1 MYQDLIKNIIEFT
14 YGASKI
20 SIFVH
25 QNPDIDALGSAFAL
39 ARILRLNTAI
49 MQVKIVGIHN
59 QHEKHFKNLF
69 EFDKEEVDEQYVKD
83 SVGFIVD
90 TANDERVL
98 SNLNHLCK
106 KTMLIDHHVKTTPFT
121 TVSYIDDSSI
131 AACEMIGLG
140 LMNQKDYNFDIKTLN
155 YLLLGITTD
164 SNRLFYDKVSA
175 RTYQLMAWFA
185 ENGVKHHDLYLQ
197 LYERN
202 LEDLKIDTFLLN
214 QLQVDEGVGYIKV
227 EDSWDDQFDFKR
239 WSDKVYLMSNIKEI
253 KIWFI
258 TYHDDTKGFYKVSL
272 RSSKYPVRLVAEK
285 YNGGGH
291 NLAAGCILETID
303 KLDDLINDLKQL
315 IKDN

>member
-1 MYQDLIKNIIEFT
+1 MYQNLIKNIIEFT

-39 ARILRLNTAI
+39 ARILRLNTSI
-49 MQVKIVGIHN
+49 MQIKIVGIHT
-59 QHEKHFKNLF
+59 QHESHFKNLF
-69 EFDKEEVDEQYVKD
+69 EFDKECVGEDYVKD

-98 SNLNHLCK
+98 SNLNHLCE
-106 KTMLIDHHVKTTPFT
+106 KTMLIDHHIKTKPFT
-121 TVSYIDDSSI
+121 TISHIDDTSI
-131 AACEMIGLG
+131 ATCEMIGLG

-164 SNRLFYDKVSA
+164 SNRLFYDKVSI
-175 RTYQLMAWFA
+175 RTYNLMAWFT
-185 ENGVKHHDLYLQ
+185 ENGVKHHELYLQ

-202 LEDLKIDTFLLN
+202 LEDLKIDAFLLS
-214 QLQVDEGVGYIKV
+214 QMKVEEGIGYIKV
-227 EDSWDDQFDFKR
+227 EDSWNNQFDFKH

-258 TYHDDTKGFYKVSL
+258 TYYDETKGFYKVSL
-272 RSSKYPVRLVAEK
+272 RSSKYPVRIVAEK

-291 NLAAGCILETID
+291 NLAAGCRLD
-303 KLDDLINDLKQL
+303 KIEQLNDFLSDLKEL
-315 IKDN
+315 IKSN